1 MTSIC
6 APAMIYLVLGIIA
19 ILVMIF
25 QKYDIIGILGK
36 IIFIGLWTWLLNYLC
51 STGHSAISWILL
63 LLPFILFGLIIYFI
77 WSHVKEIKKNIS

>member
-1 MTSIC
+1 MNHSE
-6 APAMIYLVLGIIA
+6 
-19 ILVMIF
+19 
-25 QKYDIIGILGK
+25 KYDIIGILGK
-36 IIFIGLWTWLLNYLC
+36 IIFICLWTWLLNYLC

>member
-6 APAMIYLVLGIIA
+6 APAMIYLVLGIIS
-19 ILVMIF
+19 ILAMIY
-25 QKYDIIGILGK
+25 QKYDMIGILGK

-51 STGHSAISWILL
+51 STGNSAISWVLL

>member
-19 ILVMIF
+19 ILAMIY

-36 IIFIGLWTWLLNYLC
+36 IIFISLWTWLLNYLC
-51 STGHSAISWILL
+51 STGHSGISWILL

>member
-6 APAMIYLVLGIIA
+6 APAMIYLILGIFA
-19 ILVMIF
+19 ILAMIY

-51 STGHSAISWILL
+51 SVGHSGVSWVLL
-63 LLPFILFGLIIYFI
+63 LLPFILFGLIIFFVWY
-77 WSHVKEIKKNIS
+77 HVKEIKKNLS

>member
-1 MTSIC
+1 
-6 APAMIYLVLGIIA
+6 MIYLVLGIISVLA
-19 ILVMIF
+19 MIY

-36 IIFIGLWTWLLNYLC
+36 IVFVGLWTWLLNYLC

-77 WSHVKEIKKNIS
+77 WSHVKEIKKNMS

>member
-6 APAMIYLVLGIIA
+6 APAMIYLVLGIISVLA
-19 ILVMIF
+19 MIY

-77 WSHVKEIKKNIS
+77 WSHVKEIKKNMS